1 MCIVSPHRTT
11 ANRLISED
19 HVKNV
24 KKLTVVGAGV
34 LAAGATALTLID
46 TGVAGAAPDTSGQTF
61 SEAQAA
67 LSKSG
72 YQAVMGSSVG
82 DDVSQGDC
90 LVTRSQGT
98 MAAPFIGG
106 GNLGG
111 GAPSGK
117 PKVVLSLDCTKKAK
131 QAASGSGSGGGG

>member
-1 MCIVSPHRTT
+1 MCKVSPHRTA

-34 LAAGATALTLID
+34 LAAGATALTLIS

-90 LVTRSQGT
+90 LVTRAQGI
-98 MAAPFIGG
+98 MATPFVGG
-106 GNLGG
+106 DVSAQG
-111 GAPSGK
+111 GK
-117 PKVVLSLDCTKKAK
+117 PKVLLSLDCTKKAK